1 MLQEQKTQMQTEML
15 GQQEMYIQELESIQ
29 SSMRS
34 FRHDYK
40 NMMSSLYLQSR
51 EGNIQEIEKNIHGLI
66 DDFDENND
74 RKMNLTVQMANIQ
87 ISEVKSQL

>member
-1 MLQEQKTQMQTEML
+1 MQTEML

-40 NMMSSLYLQSR
+40 NMMSSLYLQVER
-51 EGNIQEIEKNIHGLI
+51 EIWKKWKRIFMG
-66 DDFDENND
+66 
-74 RKMNLTVQMANIQ
+74 
-87 ISEVKSQL
+87 